1 MSGRTLEEEVRAMA
15 VAGDVDRARQAY
27 ERGDWPEA
35 YDVWARADLAG
46 LPAADLDDLATASE
60 LLGHHDTTV
69 LALQQ
74 EFRLHEQADDSR
86 GAVHT
91 AFRLAMSCATHGEP
105 ALFSGWSARAQALL
119 PDVGADSAEAGWVAF
134 LRMFGHLDRG
144 EIPQA
149 SQQADLA
156 TEAGRRN
163 RDPDLV
169 AMGLTGQGRLRLYTG
184 RIPDGLACLDEA
196 MVRVIAGECTP
207 IIAGHVYC
215 TAIEGCQEISDFGRV
230 AEWASALERWCSA
243 QPGLLLFTGQCAL
256 HRGQL
261 FRVHGDWAQA
271 LDELALAAQRYVDV
285 GSPDAIGLTARES
298 GDVLRLRGDLDEADL
313 AYQRASDHGCDPQP
327 GLALLWLA
335 RGQDAAALAAVE
347 RMLAEEVGAVARCRV
362 LPAAVEVLLASGQVD
377 RARSAADE
385 LSALA
390 CSEALTAMAA
400 ECSGAVELAADD
412 PAGALPFLRKA
423 GQLWARASAPYDA
436 SRAGVLR
443 GRALARLGDDAAS
456 RRELEAARDCFRR
469 LGARPAADLVSALLA
484 PVASPAGLTPR
495 EVEVLRLVATGR
507 TNPQIAAELVLSEKT
522 VARHLSNIFTKLDV
536 ASRTAAAAYAYEH
549 GLM

>member
-1 MSGRTLEEEVRAMA
+1 MD

-35 YDVWARADLAG
+35 YDAWSGTDLAR
-46 LPAADLDDLATASE
+46 LTAADLDDFATAAE

-69 LALQQ
+69 LALQR
-74 EFRLHEQADDSR
+74 EFRLHEDAGDPR
-86 GAVHT
+86 GAVR
-91 AFRLAMSCATHGEP
+91 AAVRLAMSCVTHGEP
-105 ALFSGWSARAQALL
+105 ALFSGWSARAEALL
-119 PDVGADSAEAGWVAF
+119 DEVGADSAEAGWMAF
-134 LRMFGHLDRG
+134 ARMFGHLGRG

-156 TEAGRRN
+156 TDAGRRH

-169 AMGLTGQGRLRLYTG
+169 AMGLTGQGRLRLYTD
-184 RIPDGLACLDEA
+184 RIPEGLACLDEA

-207 IIAGHVYC
+207 IMAGHVYC

-261 FRVHGDWAQA
+261 LRVRGDWAGA
-271 LDELALAAQRYVDV
+271 LDELSRAAQRYVEV

-298 GDVLRLRGDLDEADL
+298 GDVLRLRGDLDAADA
-313 AYQRASDHGCDPQP
+313 AYQRAADHGCDPQP

-335 RGQDAAALAAVE
+335 RGQGAAALAAIE
-347 RMLAEEVGAVARCRV
+347 RLLEETMGAVGRCRM
-362 LPAAVEVLLASGQVD
+362 LPAAVEVFLASGQVD
-377 RARSAADE
+377 RARAAADE
-385 LSALA
+385 LTSLA
-390 CSEALTAMAA
+390 CSEPLTAMAA

-423 GQLWARASAPYDA
+423 GQLWVRGHAPYDA
-436 SRAGVLR
+436 ARVSVLR
-443 GRALARLGDDAAS
+443 GRALARLGDADAS

-469 LGARPAADLVSALLA
+469 LGARPAADEVSALLA
-484 PVASPAGLTPR
+484 PASAPSGLTAR
-495 EVEVLRLVATGR
+495 EIEVLRLVATGR
-507 TNPQIAAELVLSEKT
+507 TNPQIAASLVLSEKT

-536 ASRTAAAAYAYEH
+536 SSRTAAAAYAYEH
-549 GLM
+549 GLV

>member
-1 MSGRTLEEEVRAMA
+1 MDVT
-15 VAGDVDRARQAY
+15 GDVDRARQAY
-27 ERGDWPEA
+27 DRGDWPDAYALWTEA
-35 YDVWARADLAG
+35 GPGGLAG
-46 LPAADLDDLATASE
+46 LPAADLDDLATAAE

-69 LALQQ
+69 VALQL
-74 EFRLHEQADDSR
+74 EFRLHEQTGDAP
-86 GAVHT
+86 GAVR
-91 AFRLAMSCATHGEP
+91 AAVRLAMSCATHGEP

-119 PDVGADSAEAGWVAF
+119 PDIGEDSVEAGWVAF
-134 LRMFGHLDRG
+134 TRMFAHLNRG

-169 AMGLTGQGRLRLYTG
+169 AMGLTGQGRLRLYTD
-184 RIPDGLACLDEA
+184 RIADGLACLDEA

-207 IIAGHVYC
+207 VIAGHVYC

-230 AEWASALERWCSA
+230 AEWTSALERWCSA

-261 FRVHGDWAQA
+261 FRVHGDWTEA
-271 LDELALAAQRYVDV
+271 LDELELAARRYVEA
-285 GSPDAIGLTARES
+285 GSPDAIGLTARET
-298 GDVLRLRGDLDEADL
+298 GDVLRLRGDLDRADA
-313 AYQRASDHGCDPQP
+313 AYQRAADHGCDPQP

-347 RMLAEEVGAVARCRV
+347 RMLDEDVGAVARCRV
-362 LPAAVEVLLASGQVD
+362 LPAAVDVFLATEQVD
-377 RARSAADE
+377 RARSAAGE
-385 LSALA
+385 LSSLA
-390 CSEALTAMAA
+390 CSEVLAATAA

-423 GQLWARASAPYDA
+423 GQMWARASAPYDA
-436 SRAGVLR
+436 ARAGVLR
-443 GRALARLGDDAAS
+443 GRALARLGDVDAS

-469 LGARPAADLVSALLA
+469 LGARPAADAVSSLLA
-484 PVASPAGLTPR
+484 PAASPAGLTPR

-507 TNPQIAAELVLSEKT
+507 TNPQIAAGLVLSEKT

-536 ASRTAAAAYAYEH
+536 GSRTAAAAYAYEH

>member
-1 MSGRTLEEEVRAMA
+1 MDVT
-15 VAGDVDRARQAY
+15 GDVDRARQAY
-27 ERGDWPEA
+27 DRGDWPDAYALWTEA
-35 YDVWARADLAG
+35 GPGGLAG
-46 LPAADLDDLATASE
+46 LPAADLDDLATAAE

-69 LALQQ
+69 VALQL
-74 EFRLHEQADDSR
+74 EFRLHEQAGDAP
-86 GAVHT
+86 GAVR
-91 AFRLAMSCATHGEP
+91 AAVRLAMSCATHGEP

-119 PDVGADSAEAGWVAF
+119 PDIGEDSVEAGWVAF
-134 LRMFGHLDRG
+134 TRMFAHLNRG

-169 AMGLTGQGRLRLYTG
+169 AMGLTGQGRLRLYTD
-184 RIPDGLACLDEA
+184 RIADGLACLDEA

-207 IIAGHVYC
+207 VIAGHVYC

-230 AEWASALERWCSA
+230 AEWTSALERWCSA

-261 FRVHGDWAQA
+261 FRVHGDWTEA
-271 LDELALAAQRYVDV
+271 LDELELAARRYVEA
-285 GSPDAIGLTARES
+285 GSPDAIGLTARET
-298 GDVLRLRGDLDEADL
+298 GDVLRLRGDLDRADA
-313 AYQRASDHGCDPQP
+313 AYQRAADHGCDPQP

-347 RMLAEEVGAVARCRV
+347 RMLDDDVGAVARCRV
-362 LPAAVEVLLASGQVD
+362 LPAAVDVFLATEQVD
-377 RARSAADE
+377 RARSAAGE
-385 LSALA
+385 LSSLA
-390 CSEALTAMAA
+390 CSEVLAATAA

-423 GQLWARASAPYDA
+423 GQMWARASAPYDA
-436 SRAGVLR
+436 ARAGVLR
-443 GRALARLGDDAAS
+443 GRALARLGDADAS
-456 RRELEAARDCFRR
+456 RGELEAARDCFRR
-469 LGARPAADLVSALLA
+469 LGARPAADAVSSLLA
-484 PVASPAGLTPR
+484 PAASPAGLTPR

-507 TNPQIAAELVLSEKT
+507 TNPQIAAGLVLSEKT

-536 ASRTAAAAYAYEH
+536 GSRTAAAAYAYEH

>member
-1 MSGRTLEEEVRAMA
+1 MA

-27 ERGDWPEA
+27 ARGDWPDA
-35 YDVWARADLAG
+35 YELWSEADLAG
-46 LPAADLDDLATASE
+46 LPPTDLDDFATAAE

-69 LALQQ
+69 VALQL
-74 EFRLHEQADDSR
+74 EFRLHEQAGDPQ
-86 GAVHT
+86 GAVR
-91 AFRLAMSCATHGEP
+91 AAVRLAMSCATHGEP
-105 ALFSGWSARAQALL
+105 ALFSGWSARAQSLL
-119 PDVGADSAEAGWVAF
+119 ADVGEDSAEAGWVAF
-134 LRMFGHLDRG
+134 TRMFAHLGRG

-149 SQQADLA
+149 SLQADLA

-169 AMGLTGQGRLRLYTG
+169 AMGLTGQGRLRLYTD

-207 IIAGHVYC
+207 VIAGHVYC

-230 AEWASALERWCSA
+230 AEWTAALERWCSA

-261 FRVHGDWAQA
+261 FRMHGDWAEA
-271 LDELALAAQRYVDV
+271 LDELELAAQRYVEA
-285 GSPDAIGLTARES
+285 GSPDAIGLTSRES
-298 GDVLRLRGDLDEADL
+298 GDVLRLRGDLDEADV
-313 AYQRASDHGCDPQP
+313 AYQRAADHGCDPQP

-347 RMLAEEVGAVARCRV
+347 RMLVEDVGAVARCRV
-362 LPAAVEVLLASGQVD
+362 LPAAVEVFLASGHVD
-377 RARSAADE
+377 RARSAAGE
-385 LSALA
+385 LSSLA
-390 CSEALTAMAA
+390 CSEVLAAMAA
-400 ECSGAVELAADD
+400 ECSGAVELADDD

-423 GQLWARASAPYDA
+423 GQMWARASAPYDA
-436 SRAGVLR
+436 ARAGVLR
-443 GRALARLGDDAAS
+443 GRALARLGDLDAS

-469 LGARPAADLVSALLA
+469 LGARPAADRVSSLLA
-484 PVASPAGLTPR
+484 PAAPPAGLTPR

-507 TNPQIAAELVLSEKT
+507 TNPQIAAGLVLSEKT

-536 ASRTAAAAYAYEH
+536 RSRTAAAAYAYEH

>member
-1 MSGRTLEEEVRAMA
+1 MA

-27 ERGDWPEA
+27 ARGDWPDA
-35 YDVWARADLAG
+35 YDLWSAVDLADL
-46 LPAADLDDLATASE
+46 PPTDLDDFATAAE

-69 LALQQ
+69 VALQL
-74 EFRLHEQADDSR
+74 EFRLHEQAGDPQ
-86 GAVHT
+86 GAVR
-91 AFRLAMSCATHGEP
+91 AAVRLAMSCATHGEP

-119 PDVGADSAEAGWVAF
+119 PDVGEDSTEAGWVAF
-134 LRMFGHLDRG
+134 TRMFAHLDRG

-163 RDPDLV
+163 PDPDLA
-169 AMGLTGQGRLRLYTG
+169 AMGLTGQGRLRLYTD
-184 RIPDGLACLDEA
+184 RIPEGLACLDEA

-207 IIAGHVYC
+207 VIAGHVYC

-230 AEWASALERWCSA
+230 AEWTAALERWCSA

-261 FRVHGDWAQA
+261 FRMHGDWAEA
-271 LDELALAAQRYVDV
+271 LDELELAAQRYVEA
-285 GSPDAIGLTARES
+285 GSPDAIGLTSRES
-298 GDVLRLRGDLDEADL
+298 GDVLRLRGDLDGADA
-313 AYQRASDHGCDPQP
+313 AYQRAADHGCDPQP

-335 RGQDAAALAAVE
+335 RGQNAAALAAVE
-347 RMLAEEVGAVARCRV
+347 RALVEDVGAVARCRV
-362 LPAAVEVLLASGQVD
+362 LPAAVEVFLASGHVD
-377 RARSAADE
+377 RARSAAGE
-385 LSALA
+385 LSSLA
-390 CSEALTAMAA
+390 CSEVHAAMAA
-400 ECSGAVELAADD
+400 ECSGAVELADDD

-423 GQLWARASAPYDA
+423 GQMWARASAPYDA
-436 SRAGVLR
+436 ARAGVLR
-443 GRALARLGDDAAS
+443 GRALARLGDVDAS

-469 LGARPAADLVSALLA
+469 LGARPAADSVSSLLA
-484 PVASPAGLTPR
+484 PAAPPAGLTPR

-507 TNPQIAAELVLSEKT
+507 TNPQIAAGLVLSEKT

-536 ASRTAAAAYAYEH
+536 RSRTAAAAYAYEH

>member
-1 MSGRTLEEEVRAMA
+1 MDVT
-15 VAGDVDRARQAY
+15 GDVDRARQAY
-27 ERGDWPEA
+27 DRGDWPDAYALWTEA
-35 YDVWARADLAG
+35 GPGGLVG
-46 LPAADLDDLATASE
+46 LPAADLDDLATAAE

-69 LALQQ
+69 VALQL
-74 EFRLHEQADDSR
+74 EFRLHEQTGDAP
-86 GAVHT
+86 GAVR
-91 AFRLAMSCATHGEP
+91 AAVRLAMSCATHGEP

-119 PDVGADSAEAGWVAF
+119 PDIGEDSVEAGWVAF
-134 LRMFGHLDRG
+134 TRMFAHLNRG

-169 AMGLTGQGRLRLYTG
+169 AMGLTGQGRLRLYTD
-184 RIPDGLACLDEA
+184 RIADGLACLDEA

-207 IIAGHVYC
+207 VIAGHVYC

-230 AEWASALERWCSA
+230 AEWTSALERWCSA

-261 FRVHGDWAQA
+261 FRVHGDWTEA
-271 LDELALAAQRYVDV
+271 LDELELAARRYVEA
-285 GSPDAIGLTARES
+285 GSPDAIGLTARET
-298 GDVLRLRGDLDEADL
+298 GDVLRLRGDLDRADA
-313 AYQRASDHGCDPQP
+313 AYQRAADHGCDPQP

-347 RMLAEEVGAVARCRV
+347 RMLDEDVGAVARCRV
-362 LPAAVEVLLASGQVD
+362 LPAAVDVFLATEQVD
-377 RARSAADE
+377 RARSAAGE
-385 LSALA
+385 LSSLA
-390 CSEALTAMAA
+390 CSEVLAATAA

-423 GQLWARASAPYDA
+423 GQMWARASAPYDA
-436 SRAGVLR
+436 ARAGVLR
-443 GRALARLGDDAAS
+443 GRALARLGDVDAS

-469 LGARPAADLVSALLA
+469 LGARPAADAVSSLLA
-484 PVASPAGLTPR
+484 PAASPAGLTPR

-507 TNPQIAAELVLSEKT
+507 TNPQIAAGLVLSEKT

-536 ASRTAAAAYAYEH
+536 GSRTAAAAYAYEH

>member
-1 MSGRTLEEEVRAMA
+1 MA

-27 ERGDWPEA
+27 ARGDWPDA
-35 YDVWARADLAG
+35 YDIWSEADLAD
-46 LPAADLDDLATASE
+46 LPPTDLGDFATAAE

-69 LALQQ
+69 VALQL
-74 EFRLHEQADDSR
+74 EFRLHEQAGDPH
-86 GAVHT
+86 GAVR
-91 AFRLAMSCATHGEP
+91 AAVRLAMSCATHGEP
-105 ALFSGWSARAQALL
+105 ALFSGWSARAQSLL
-119 PDVGADSAEAGWVAF
+119 ADVGEDSAEAGWVAF
-134 LRMFGHLDRG
+134 TRMFAHLDRG

-149 SQQADLA
+149 SLQADLA

-207 IIAGHVYC
+207 VIAGHVYC

-230 AEWASALERWCSA
+230 AEWTSALERWCSA

-261 FRVHGDWAQA
+261 SRVRGDWAEA
-271 LDELALAAQRYVDV
+271 LDELELAAQRYVEA
-285 GSPDAIGLTARES
+285 GSPDAIGLTSRES
-298 GDVLRLRGDLDEADL
+298 GDVLRLRGDLDEADV
-313 AYQRASDHGCDPQP
+313 AYQRAADHGCDPQP

-347 RMLAEEVGAVARCRV
+347 RMLVEDVGAVARCRV
-362 LPAAVEVLLASGQVD
+362 LPAAVEVFLASGQVD
-377 RARSAADE
+377 RARAAADE
-385 LSALA
+385 LSSLA
-390 CSEALTAMAA
+390 CSEVLAAMAA
-400 ECSGAVELAADD
+400 ECSGAVELADDD

-423 GQLWARASAPYDA
+423 GQMWARASAPYDA
-436 SRAGVLR
+436 ARAGVLR
-443 GRALARLGDDAAS
+443 GRALARLGDVDAS
-456 RRELEAARDCFRR
+456 RRELEAARDCFRL
-469 LGARPAADLVSALLA
+469 LGARPAADRVSSLLA
-484 PVASPAGLTPR
+484 PAAPPAGLTPR

-507 TNPQIAAELVLSEKT
+507 TNPQIAAGLVLSEKT

-536 ASRTAAAAYAYEH
+536 GSRTAAAAYAVENR
-549 GLM
+549 LV